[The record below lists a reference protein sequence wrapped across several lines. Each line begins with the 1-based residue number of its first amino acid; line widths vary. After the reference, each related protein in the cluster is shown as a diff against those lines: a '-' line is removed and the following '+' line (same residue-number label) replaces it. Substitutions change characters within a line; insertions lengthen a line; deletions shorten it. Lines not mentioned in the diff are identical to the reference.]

1 MGCDN
6 NTTLTPGY
14 CCECSPN
21 ELGCIPITDGEPEWV
36 PNPDQLPYAFDPT
49 TDCIW
54 MYVCDE
60 SGNYWT
66 SSCNSDAVEY
76 VQFIDDGNVT
86 LYDSCTNMDDVW
98 NTGLDFI
105 TNRDHFWHNGDPL
118 DGYKLPSE
126 FTYVNPT
133 SHPGILTVQIVMHV
147 GRGLSAANTLNP
159 DAHGTCLFMFGDK
172 TLMDTYDFDDSINN
186 PNKPQNRPEV
196 ALDIR
201 KLPVEQTYSFFGK
214 HPVGSDNFGD
224 RSAATHM
231 TLSFKLEAGE
241 SITLAFL
248 YAIGFDRTISLA
260 TEQQL
265 IWVTGQGS
273 YRFQGQT
280 EL

>member
-21 ELGCIPITDGEPEWV
+21 ELGCIPTTDGEPEWV

-126 FTYVNPT
+126 FTYTNPT
-133 SHPGILTVQIVMHV
+133 NHPGILTIQVAMRV
-147 GRGLSAANTLNP
+147 GRGTSDVNTLNP
-159 DAHGTCLFMFGDK
+159 DAHGSCLFMLGEK
-172 TLMDTYDFDDSINN
+172 SVMDTYDFDDSVHMS
-186 PNKPQNRPEV
+186 PKPFNRSDV
-196 ALDIR
+196 AIDQR
-201 KLPVEQTYSFFGK
+201 HLPDDDTYSFFGNP
-214 HPVGSDNFGD
+214 PVSAIFGNRD
-224 RSAATHM
+224 AIT
-231 TLSFKLEAGE
+231 TLSFHYKLDPGE
-241 SITLAFL
+241 SITIAFL
-248 YAIGFDRTISLA
+248 YAIGFNQTISLA

-265 IWVTGQGS
+265 IWIIGQGS